1 MVGKRRRLWMKYLYA
16 CCLMCLLGIVNS
28 SFANTLVVPTD
39 YTTIQLAIEAAVA
52 GDIVSVEPG
61 TYHESID
68 FLGKEITVSGST
80 GLPEDTVLDGS
91 SFSGAVV
98 SFTSGETINSILSGF
113 TVRNGSAFQGAGVLI
128 KNASPILIDCL
139 IKDNQTSGS
148 GGGLFAESGVVT
160 LENVTVSNNNSSDA
174 GGGAYFKFCEGSFT
188 DCIFR
193 NNSATNGGAIYFKDS
208 TGDFLMSNSQLMI
221 NTANSDGGCIFNKA
235 TNLIIQ
241 DCSFSRN
248 MANKGGALF
257 SYAGGNATISNS
269 LFSNNGAS
277 MTGGAAE
284 VRSASVVSFVQ
295 CTFDANI
302 ADIDCDGVGGG
313 AVLEVAGSTVT
324 LNNPTICANLV
335 CDVAGDFSGI
345 QPVIIGEILE
355 CVIGIGACCGGDACW
370 EMEESDCLNGG
381 GLWSGDTTL
390 CTTVTCEAA
399 NSCPADVNGDG
410 EVEVMD
416 IIELITAWGACP

>member
-1 MVGKRRRLWMKYLYA
+1 MKHLHAYGF
-16 CCLMCLLGIVNS
+16 MCLLGIVNS
-28 SFANTLVVPTD
+28 SIADTIVVPTD
-39 YTTIQLAIEAAVA
+39 YPTIQLAIDAAVA

-68 FLGKEITVSGST
+68 FLGKRIAVSGST

-98 SFTSGETINSILSGF
+98 SFISGETTDSILSGF
-113 TVRNGSAFQGAGVLI
+113 TIQDGSAFEGAGVLLR
-128 KNASPILIDCL
+128 NASATLIDCL

-148 GGGLFAESGVVT
+148 GAGLFAESS
-160 LENVTVSNNNSSDA
+160 NVILKNVIVSSNNSSA
-174 GGGAYFKFCEGSFT
+174 SGGGAYFKFCEGSFT

-193 NNSATNGGAIYFKDS
+193 NNSAANGGAMYFKDS
-208 TGDFLMSNSQLMI
+208 SGDFLISNSQLEFNAAI
-221 NTANSDGGCIFNKA
+221 LSGGSIFNKE

-241 DCSFSRN
+241 DCSFSGN
-248 MANKGGALF
+248 MANQGGALF
-257 SYAGGNATISNS
+257 SYGGGNATISNS

-277 MTGGAAE
+277 ITGGAAE
-284 VRSASVVSFVQ
+284 VRSSSVVSFVQ

-302 ADIDCDGVGGG
+302 ADIDCDGKGGG

-335 CDVAGDFSGI
+335 CDVEGDFSGI

-370 EMEESDCLNGG
+370 EMEESVCLDGG

-390 CTTVTCEAA
+390 CATVVCNAVS
-399 NSCPADVNGDG
+399 SCPADVNGDG
-410 EVEVMD
+410 EVEVLD
-416 IIELITAWGACP
+416 IIDLITAWGACP